1 MKKIKAKQFDAAF
14 DRGEDVMEFLD
25 MSTIRRP
32 KQQPKRVNVD
42 FPLWMIERLDR
53 KAKQLGIT
61 RQSIIK
67 LWLAERL
74 ESSALTE
81 TTRTPTE

>member
-25 MSTIRRP
+25 LSTIRQP
-32 KQQPKRVNVD
+32 KQQLKRVNVD

-74 ESSALTE
+74 ESSALTG
-81 TTRTPTE
+81 TARTPTE